1 MEGSDPFDYKRV
13 GPLKFKMQKA
23 ENVIKGKLAEGLMEQ
38 LLKASGC
45 RVYRLGADAALEN
58 IAQLEDEFSKDSDLG
73 KKMASIPDFAVMGCR
88 ERPVFVEVKFRA
100 EPESL
105 EEELLLEK
113 DAQEGFWKAKIV
125 LVTTKTKPYFR
136 VLTPPYFSKEKRE
149 GWPIPVANWKP
160 LAQDED
166 LGCGEEIIKEFE
178 ELAEKYYQK

>member
-1 MEGSDPFDYKRV
+1 MNIIKLMFEPESIV
-13 GPLKFKMQKA
+13 
-23 ENVIKGKLAEGLMEQ
+23 KGKLAESLVEQ

-88 ERPVFVEVKFRA
+88 EKPVFVEVKFRA
-100 EPESL
+100 DPESL

-113 DAQEGFWKAKIV
+113 EAQEGFWKAKIV
-125 LVTTKTKPYFR
+125 LVTTKEKPYFR

-160 LAQDED
+160 LEKDED
-166 LGCGEEIIKEFE
+166 LGCDAKTVKEFE
-178 ELAEKYYQK
+178 KLAEKYYG

>member
-1 MEGSDPFDYKRV
+1 
-13 GPLKFKMQKA
+13 MQKA
-23 ENVIKGKLAEGLMEQ
+23 ENVIKGKLAEGLVEQ
-38 LLKASGC
+38 MLKASGC
-45 RVYRLGADAALEN
+45 RVYRLGAEAALEN

-113 DAQEGFWKAKIV
+113 EPQEIFWQAKIV
-125 LVTTKTKPYFR
+125 LVTIKEKPFFR

-160 LAQDED
+160 LEKDID
-166 LGCGEEIIKEFE
+166 LGCDKKIITQFE
-178 ELAEKYYQK
+178 ELAKKYYGK